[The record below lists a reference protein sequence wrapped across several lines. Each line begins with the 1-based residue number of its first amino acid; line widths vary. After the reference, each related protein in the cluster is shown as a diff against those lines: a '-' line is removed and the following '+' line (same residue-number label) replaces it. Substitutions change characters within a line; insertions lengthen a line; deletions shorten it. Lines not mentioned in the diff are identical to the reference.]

1 MISRFTNRIVQST
14 NRLIHQARATIPI
27 IANRRAHS
35 PIFTQRRNIACTGP
49 VEPEPSTLHAH
60 EVSEA
65 LSMVKSATVSREP
78 TAAELYR
85 MDKSTKYVPPAQLK
99 TVTREQTLVEAASIM
114 ANTGLGFGVLLVVEN
129 GLLLGKISERR
140 IMYAVQKMEGDLRDA
155 KVGDWMMSVTAWVS
169 PATPLYDIMEILSER
184 KVRHLVILGEADDV
198 PVTLE
203 TMSKGFRPTKKIQG
217 MLSIKKVLE
226 AGLIHSWETSIAHDH
241 AHTS

>member
-1 MISRFTNRIVQST
+1 
-14 NRLIHQARATIPI
+14 
-27 IANRRAHS
+27 
-35 PIFTQRRNIACTGP
+35 
-49 VEPEPSTLHAH
+49 
-60 EVSEA
+60 
-65 LSMVKSATVSREP
+65 MVKSTTVSREP